1 MCDECEYAEDCYGP
15 EDCVFDENGNLKG
28 EKVEEEERT
37 DPIEEALR
45 NILEQEAERMRNK

>member
-1 MCDECEYAEDCYGP
+1 MCDECEYAEDCFGP
-15 EDCVFDENGNLKG
+15 KDCVFDENGNLKG
-28 EKVEEEERT
+28 EKVEEEECT

>member
-15 EDCVFDENGNLKG
+15 EDCVYDEDCNLK
-28 EKVEEEERT
+28 EAEEEECA

-45 NILEQEAERMRNK
+45 NILDQEAERMRNK